1 MKVISKIFELLE
13 RDKVKRICYLIA
25 LFIWLLPWS
34 IGDFS
39 FYNTHSSLGIKYIWL
54 VSVPAI
60 LLTIQIILNKT
71 IIWATIFGL
80 VFMYSVYSIYSIF
93 TDIIERSGNHVK
105 AISCSFFEI
114 CLLIVYFFCLFLINL
129 IIYKLKPKNS
139 LAFPKKV
146 LPLPYE

>member
-1 MKVISKIFELLE
+1 MKVISKISELLE
-13 RDKVKRICYLIA
+13 RDKVQRICYLIA

-39 FYNTHSSLGIKYIWL
+39 FYNTHSSFGIKYIWL
-54 VSVPAI
+54 VSIPAI

-80 VFMYSVYSIYSIF
+80 FFMYSVFSIYSIL

-105 AISCSFFEI
+105 AISWSFFEI

-129 IIYKLKPKNS
+129 IIYKLKPKKIS
-139 LAFPKKV
+139 CISQKSITFAL
-146 LPLPYE
+146 